1 MSIIMWALIAI
12 AIVILAVL
20 LTPISIHAQGCLAE
34 KKKNFRGE
42 ISWAGGLTSLSMVMA
57 ESGNIFSVRFGF
69 WSIRLNKKR
78 AADQKE
84 ETKEKIKEKAKAKDR
99 AKAKAKAKATK
110 NTDRPGLSDIKSYIN
125 KLLFKEVLVYIRR
138 VYRSVNLRLCVEGE
152 YGAGDPAVTGY
163 LSALV
168 GLFNSSCCKLR
179 LNPNFQELVLNLRG
193 EMRARLI
200 PAVLIFHTIGFF
212 FAPAVRKIW
221 WKALKSKIK
230 RRV

>member
-1 MSIIMWALIAI
+1 MWAVVSI
-12 AIVILAVL
+12 AIVIAVVL
-20 LTPISIHAQGCLAE
+20 LTPISFHAQGCLAE
-34 KKKNFRGE
+34 KKNFRGE
-42 ISWAGGLTSLSMVMA
+42 ISWAGGLTSFSMVMA
-57 ESGNIFSVRFGF
+57 ESGNIFSIRLGF
-69 WSIRLNKKR
+69 WSKQLHKKSSI
-78 AADQKE
+78 DQKE
-84 ETKEKIKEKAKAKDR
+84 ETIEKNKAKAKEKDR
-99 AKAKAKAKATK
+99 AKEKEKDKATK
-110 NTDRPGLSDIKSYIN
+110 NTDRPGLSDIKTYIN
-125 KLLFKEVLVYIRR
+125 KLLFKEVLAFLGRA
-138 VYRSVNLRLCVEGE
+138 YRSLNLRLCVEGE

-179 LNPNFQELVLNLRG
+179 LNPNFEELVLNLRG

-221 WKALKSKIK
+221 WKILKSKIK

>member
-20 LTPISIHAQGCLAE
+20 LTPISFHAQGCLAE
-34 KKKNFRGE
+34 KKNFRGE
-42 ISWAGGLTSLSMVMA
+42 ISWAGGLTSFSMVMA
-57 ESGNIFSVRFGF
+57 ESGNIFSVRLGF
-69 WSIRLNKKR
+69 WSKQLNKKSS
-78 AADQKE
+78 ADQKT
-84 ETKEKIKEKAKAKDR
+84 ETEEKIKAKEKAKE
-99 AKAKAKAKATK
+99 KAKAKATK
-110 NTDRPGLSDIKSYIN
+110 NTDRPGLSDIKTYIN
-125 KLLFKEVLVYIRR
+125 KLLFKEVLAFLGRA
-138 VYRSVNLRLCVEGE
+138 YRSLNLRLCVEGE

-179 LNPNFQELVLNLRG
+179 LNPNFEELVLNLRG

-221 WKALKSKIK
+221 WKILKSKIK

>member
-1 MSIIMWALIAI
+1 MSIIMWAVVSI
-12 AIVILAVL
+12 AIVIAVVL
-20 LTPISIHAQGCLAE
+20 LTPISFHAQGCLAE
-34 KKKNFRGE
+34 KKNFRGE
-42 ISWAGGLTSLSMVMA
+42 ISWAGGLTSFSMVMA
-57 ESGNIFSVRFGF
+57 ESGNIFSIRLGF
-69 WSIRLNKKR
+69 WSKQLHKKSSI
-78 AADQKE
+78 DQKE
-84 ETKEKIKEKAKAKDR
+84 ETIEKNKAKAKEKDR
-99 AKAKAKAKATK
+99 AKEKEKDKATK
-110 NTDRPGLSDIKSYIN
+110 NTDRPGLSDIKTYIN
-125 KLLFKEVLVYIRR
+125 KLLFKEVLAFLGRA
-138 VYRSVNLRLCVEGE
+138 YRSLNLRLCVEGE

-179 LNPNFQELVLNLRG
+179 LNPNFEELVLNLRG

-221 WKALKSKIK
+221 WKILKSKIK